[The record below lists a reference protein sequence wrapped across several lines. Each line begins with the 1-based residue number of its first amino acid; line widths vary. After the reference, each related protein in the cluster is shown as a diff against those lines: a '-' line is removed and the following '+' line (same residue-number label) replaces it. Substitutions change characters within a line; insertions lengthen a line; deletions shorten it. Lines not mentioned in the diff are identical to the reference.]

1 MTKMFDYDGAT
12 PLEKLKYMDILLQ
25 YLTEQHELLAANQA
39 SDARLVEQLSSH
51 LVDMA
56 KAITSL
62 YDNQKLLEIKL
73 KELQK

>member
-25 YLTEQHELLAANQA
+25 YLAQQHELLASNQA
-39 SDARLVEQLSSH
+39 SNAKMVEQLSSH

-56 KAITSL
+56 KAIVNL
-62 YDNQKLLEIKL
+62 YDNQKLLETKL
-73 KELQK
+73 KELEK

>member
-39 SDARLVEQLSSH
+39 STAQMVEQLSSH
-51 LVDMA
+51 LVDVA

-73 KELQK
+73 KELEK